1 MLAALKISDF
11 MFSKRE
17 LGIQNIPIDEIRP
30 NPYLPRRIFDKKA
43 LEELAASIEEY
54 GVMHP
59 ISVRFINGC
68 SYELVSGERRLRA
81 AQMTGMHT
89 IPAVIVNIS
98 DYDSAMMAMIE
109 NVQRRNLNYLEE
121 AEGYQNLM
129 LDYGITEEELGEKLG
144 KSPSFITDKLRI
156 LKLSQD
162 MKRLLLENELTERHA
177 RALLKIPDE
186 EIRRQIFLRVIEEE
200 LNSRKTEE
208 LVESVLNKLSEES
221 EGKRG
226 EQRIRR
232 QVKDMRLF
240 TNTIKKSV
248 EIIRKSGVP
257 ASYDLDEKEHYYEIK
272 IKIPIQG

>member
-144 KSPSFITDKLRI
+144 KSPSSITDKLRI

-177 RALLKIPDE
+177 KALLKIPDE

-208 LVESVLNKLSEES
+208 LVESVLNKLSEAS